1 MEGVKKGACA
11 SAFGDPPCFPSQT
24 PAPPPRPPCSSPR
37 MPPGPLPTFTLSSST
52 YPDASPNLSQKC
64 GCLLDTLPKPL
75 RATPGRPPPGACPGP
90 AHLIPRLRHARP
102 ARCATP
108 TLRKGLCS
116 PSPARAPHLVR
127 ATPLARSLKAPRS
140 RVLRDTYSSGDF
152 VINCLTFPEYEDYAY
167 SWFVILSERRAE
179 PRRKRSD

>member
-1 MEGVKKGACA
+1 MEGVTKGACA

-64 GCLLDTLPKPL
+64 GCLLDALPKPL
-75 RATPGRPPPGACPGP
+75 HATPGRPPPALAP
-90 AHLIPRLRHARP
+90 APPTSSCVSASRDLLSALRPLSARASAHRRLRE
-102 ARCATP
+102 
-108 TLRKGLCS
+108 
-116 PSPARAPHLVR
+116 
-127 ATPLARSLKAPRS
+127 PLTSSGPRS

-167 SWFVILSERRAE
+167 SWFVILSESRAE

>member
-1 MEGVKKGACA
+1 MRLCFRRPTLLPQPDPCA
-11 SAFGDPPCFPSQT
+11 PTSA
-24 PAPPPRPPCSSPR
+24 
-37 MPPGPLPTFTLSSST
+37 PLLLP
-52 YPDASPNLSQKC
+52 PDASWSPPHFHSFQLHLPRRVSKPKSEVWVPVGHSSKASAC
-64 GCLLDTLPKPL
+64 DT
-75 RATPGRPPPGACPGP
+75 RPPAPGACPGP
-90 AHLIPRLRHARP
+90 AHLILRLRHARP
-102 ARCATP
+102 ALCATP

-152 VINCLTFPEYEDYAY
+152 VINCLTFPEYEDYVY